1 MTRHRVLVV
10 DDESD
15 IRSIAR
21 LALERV
27 GGWQVFTAASGLEGV
42 EIAVREQPEA
52 ILLDGA
58 MPGMDGLATLR
69 ELRERDETRDIPVVF
84 ITASVQAAQQRVFRS
99 AGARAILAKPFD
111 PMTLAAE
118 VAAALGWKE

>member
-1 MTRHRVLVV
+1 MNRHRVLIV

-69 ELRERDETRDIPVVF
+69 ELREREETRDIPVVF

>member
-1 MTRHRVLVV
+1 MTRHRVLVI

-27 GGWQVFTAASGLEGV
+27 GGWEVFTAASGVEGV
-42 EIAVREQPEA
+42 ETAARERPEA

-58 MPGMDGLATLR
+58 MPGMDGLATIR
-69 ELRERDETRDIPVVF
+69 ELRRRGETRDIPVVF
-84 ITASVQAAQQRVFRS
+84 ITASVQAAQQRVFHE
-99 AGARAILAKPFD
+99 AGARAVLAKPFD
-111 PMTLAAE
+111 PMTLAAQ
-118 VAAALGWKE
+118 VAAVLGWAE

>member
-1 MTRHRVLVV
+1 MNRHRVLIV

-69 ELRERDETRDIPVVF
+69 ELREREETRHIPVVF